1 MRKYPIQTKENKIT
15 KSLFQGINLKDKAKI
30 IILEIL
36 CLILLIITIYLC
48 FRNFSLSN
56 QLSKYQPKLNNTVVK
71 YVAKTDSKYMGKKTQ
86 FTSIYTTP
94 NKFREIPT
102 YKGNL
107 NPKNILYWNS
117 GDLKRSKLSSSPYHN
132 KWLNFCNDRD
142 SNISN
147 TSFND
152 TEFLNLENLRN
163 FEKDSLVQILL
174 NRKELKLSSFN
185 YPTSKF
191 RTVSYEIDLN
201 RYSYNWTPSQGLTF
215 KKVYPVQIY
224 PYIRGGYTIFNKEI
238 DFGTGINISTYN
250 LDFSLEGCLNNS
262 GGTSKNI
269 NTDIKINL
277 VYKFKSWLR

>member
-1 MRKYPIQTKENKIT
+1 
-15 KSLFQGINLKDKAKI
+15 
-30 IILEIL
+30 
-36 CLILLIITIYLC
+36 
-48 FRNFSLSN
+48 
-56 QLSKYQPKLNNTVVK
+56 
-71 YVAKTDSKYMGKKTQ
+71 MGKKTQ
-86 FTSIYTTP
+86 STSVYTTP
-94 NKFREIPT
+94 NKFREIPA

-117 GDLKRSKLSSSPYHN
+117 GDLKKSKLSSSSNTN
-132 KWLNFCNDRD
+132 KWLTSCNDRD
-142 SNISN
+142 SNISKS
-147 TSFND
+147 SFSD
-152 TEFLNLENLRN
+152 TKLLENLHN

-185 YPTSKF
+185 STTSKF

-238 DFGTGINISTYN
+238 NFGTGINISTYN

-262 GGTSKNI
+262 RGTSKNI
-269 NTDIKINL
+269 NTDIRVNL

>member
-1 MRKYPIQTKENKIT
+1 MRKYPIPTEKNKIT
-15 KSLFQGINLKDKAKI
+15 KSLLQGFNLKDKAKI

-56 QLSKYQPKLNNTVVK
+56 QLSKYQPKLNNTVIK
-71 YVAKTDSKYMGKKTQ
+71 YVANTDSKYMGKKTQ
-86 FTSIYTTP
+86 STSVYTTP
-94 NKFREIPT
+94 NKFREIPA

-117 GDLKRSKLSSSPYHN
+117 GDLKKSKLSSSSNTN
-132 KWLNFCNDRD
+132 KWLTSCNDRD
-142 SNISN
+142 SNISKS
-147 TSFND
+147 SFSD
-152 TEFLNLENLRN
+152 TKLLENLHN
-163 FEKDSLVQILL
+163 FERDSLVQILL

-185 YPTSKF
+185 STTSKF

-238 DFGTGINISTYN
+238 NFGTGINISTYN

-262 GGTSKNI
+262 RGTSKNI
-269 NTDIKINL
+269 NTDIRVNL

>member
-1 MRKYPIQTKENKIT
+1 MRKYPIPTEKNKIT
-15 KSLFQGINLKDKAKI
+15 KSLLQGFNLKDKAKI

-56 QLSKYQPKLNNTVVK
+56 QLSKYQPKLNNTVIK
-71 YVAKTDSKYMGKKTQ
+71 YVANTDSKYMGKKTHS
-86 FTSIYTTP
+86 TSVYTTP
-94 NKFREIPT
+94 NKFREIPA

-117 GDLKRSKLSSSPYHN
+117 GDLKKSKLSSSSNTN
-132 KWLNFCNDRD
+132 KWLISCNDRD
-142 SNISN
+142 SNISKS
-147 TSFND
+147 SFSD
-152 TEFLNLENLRN
+152 TKLLENLHN

-185 YPTSKF
+185 STTSKF

-238 DFGTGINISTYN
+238 NFGTGINISTYN

-262 GGTSKNI
+262 RGTSKNI
-269 NTDIKINL
+269 NTDIRVNL

>member
-1 MRKYPIQTKENKIT
+1 MRKYPIPTEKNKIT
-15 KSLFQGINLKDKAKI
+15 KSLLQGFNLKDKAKI

-56 QLSKYQPKLNNTVVK
+56 QLSKYQPKLNNTVIK
-71 YVAKTDSKYMGKKTQ
+71 YVANTDSKYMGKKTQ
-86 FTSIYTTP
+86 STSVYTTP
-94 NKFREIPT
+94 NKFREIPA

-117 GDLKRSKLSSSPYHN
+117 GDLKKSKLPSSSNTN
-132 KWLNFCNDRD
+132 KWLTSCNDRD
-142 SNISN
+142 SNISKS
-147 TSFND
+147 SFSD
-152 TEFLNLENLRN
+152 TKLLENLHN

-185 YPTSKF
+185 STTSKF

-238 DFGTGINISTYN
+238 NFGTGINISTYN

-262 GGTSKNI
+262 RGTSKNI
-269 NTDIKINL
+269 NTDIRVNL

>member
-1 MRKYPIQTKENKIT
+1 MRKYPIPTEKNKIT
-15 KSLFQGINLKDKAKI
+15 KSLLQGFNLKDKAKI

-56 QLSKYQPKLNNTVVK
+56 QLSKYQPKLNNTVIK
-71 YVAKTDSKYMGKKTQ
+71 YVANTDSKYMGKKTQ
-86 FTSIYTTP
+86 STSVYTTP
-94 NKFREIPT
+94 NKFSEIPA

-117 GDLKRSKLSSSPYHN
+117 GDLKKSKLSSSSNTN
-132 KWLNFCNDRD
+132 KWLISCNDRD
-142 SNISN
+142 SNISKS
-147 TSFND
+147 SFSD
-152 TEFLNLENLRN
+152 TKLLENLHN

-185 YPTSKF
+185 STTSKF

-238 DFGTGINISTYN
+238 NFGTGINISTYN

-262 GGTSKNI
+262 RGTSKNI
-269 NTDIKINL
+269 NTDIRVNL

>member
-1 MRKYPIQTKENKIT
+1 MRKYPIPTEKNKIT
-15 KSLFQGINLKDKAKI
+15 KSLLQGFNLKDKAKI

-56 QLSKYQPKLNNTVVK
+56 QLSKYQPKLNNTVIK
-71 YVAKTDSKYMGKKTQ
+71 YVANTDSKYMGKKTQ
-86 FTSIYTTP
+86 STSVYTTP
-94 NKFREIPT
+94 NKFREIPA

-117 GDLKRSKLSSSPYHN
+117 GDLKKSKLSSSSNTN
-132 KWLNFCNDRD
+132 KWLISCNDRD
-142 SNISN
+142 SNISKS
-147 TSFND
+147 SFSD
-152 TEFLNLENLRN
+152 TKLLENLHN

-185 YPTSKF
+185 STTSKF

-238 DFGTGINISTYN
+238 NFGTGINISTYN

-262 GGTSKNI
+262 RGTSKNI
-269 NTDIKINL
+269 NTDIRVNL
-277 VYKFKSWLR
+277 VYKFKSWLK

>member
-1 MRKYPIQTKENKIT
+1 MRKYPIPTEKNKIT
-15 KSLFQGINLKDKAKI
+15 KSLLQGFNLKDKAKI

-56 QLSKYQPKLNNTVVK
+56 QLSKYQPKLNNMVIK
-71 YVAKTDSKYMGKKTQ
+71 YVANTDSKYMGKKTQ
-86 FTSIYTTP
+86 STSVYTTP
-94 NKFREIPT
+94 NKFREIPA

-117 GDLKRSKLSSSPYHN
+117 GDLKKSKLSSSSNTN
-132 KWLNFCNDRD
+132 KWLTSCNDRD
-142 SNISN
+142 SNISKS
-147 TSFND
+147 SFSD
-152 TEFLNLENLRN
+152 TKLLENLHN

-185 YPTSKF
+185 STTSKF

-238 DFGTGINISTYN
+238 NFGTGINISTYN

-262 GGTSKNI
+262 RGTSKNI
-269 NTDIKINL
+269 NTDIRVNL

>member
-1 MRKYPIQTKENKIT
+1 MRKYPIPTEKNKIT
-15 KSLFQGINLKDKAKI
+15 KSLLQGFNLKDKAKI

-56 QLSKYQPKLNNTVVK
+56 QLSKYQPKLNNTVIK
-71 YVAKTDSKYMGKKTQ
+71 YVANTEYMGKKTQ
-86 FTSIYTTP
+86 STSVYTTP
-94 NKFREIPT
+94 NKFREIPA

-117 GDLKRSKLSSSPYHN
+117 GDLKKSKLSSSSNTN
-132 KWLNFCNDRD
+132 KWLTSCNDRD
-142 SNISN
+142 SNISKS
-147 TSFND
+147 SFSD
-152 TEFLNLENLRN
+152 TKLLENLHN

-174 NRKELKLSSFN
+174 NREELKLSSFN
-185 YPTSKF
+185 STTSKF

-238 DFGTGINISTYN
+238 NFGTGINISTYN

-262 GGTSKNI
+262 RGTSKNI
-269 NTDIKINL
+269 NTDIRVNL
-277 VYKFKSWLR
+277 VYKFKLWLR

>member
-1 MRKYPIQTKENKIT
+1 MRKYPIPTEKNKIT
-15 KSLFQGINLKDKAKI
+15 KSLFQRINLKDKAKI

-56 QLSKYQPKLNNTVVK
+56 QLSKYQPKLNNTVIK
-71 YVAKTDSKYMGKKTQ
+71 YVANTDSKYMGKKTQ
-86 FTSIYTTP
+86 STSVYTTP
-94 NKFREIPT
+94 NKFREIPA

-117 GDLKRSKLSSSPYHN
+117 GDLKKSKLSSSSNTN
-132 KWLNFCNDRD
+132 KWLISCNDRD
-142 SNISN
+142 SNISKS
-147 TSFND
+147 SFSD
-152 TEFLNLENLRN
+152 TKLLENLHN
-163 FEKDSLVQILL
+163 FERDSLVQILL

-185 YPTSKF
+185 STTSKF

-238 DFGTGINISTYN
+238 NFGTGINISTYN

-262 GGTSKNI
+262 RGTSKNI
-269 NTDIKINL
+269 NTDIRINL

>member
-1 MRKYPIQTKENKIT
+1 MWKYPITTEKNKIT
-15 KSLFQGINLKDKAKI
+15 KSLLQGFNLKDKAKI

-56 QLSKYQPKLNNTVVK
+56 QLSKYQPKVNNTVIK
-71 YVAKTDSKYMGKKTQ
+71 YVANTDSKYMGKKTQ
-86 FTSIYTTP
+86 STSVYTTP
-94 NKFREIPT
+94 NKFREIPA

-117 GDLKRSKLSSSPYHN
+117 GDLKKSKLSSSSNTN
-132 KWLNFCNDRD
+132 KWLTSCNDRD
-142 SNISN
+142 SNISKS
-147 TSFND
+147 SFSD
-152 TEFLNLENLRN
+152 TKLLENLHN

-185 YPTSKF
+185 STTSKF

-238 DFGTGINISTYN
+238 NFGTGINISTYN

-262 GGTSKNI
+262 RGTSKNI
-269 NTDIKINL
+269 NTDIRVNL

>member
-1 MRKYPIQTKENKIT
+1 MWKYPITTKKNKIT
-15 KSLFQGINLKDKAKI
+15 KSLFQRINLKDKAKI

-71 YVAKTDSKYMGKKTQ
+71 YITNTDSKYMGKKTQ
-86 FTSIYTTP
+86 STSIYTTS
-94 NKFREIPT
+94 NKFREIPA

-117 GDLKRSKLSSSPYHN
+117 GDLKKSKLSSSPDHN
-132 KWLNFCNDRD
+132 KWLIFRND
-142 SNISN
+142 SNINN

-152 TEFLNLENLRN
+152 TEFLENLHN

-185 YPTSKF
+185 PPTSKF

-262 GGTSKNI
+262 RGTSKNI

-277 VYKFKSWLR
+277 IYKFKSWLR

>member
-1 MRKYPIQTKENKIT
+1 MRKYPIPTEKNKIT
-15 KSLFQGINLKDKAKI
+15 KSLLQGFNLKDKAKI

-56 QLSKYQPKLNNTVVK
+56 QLSKYQPKLNNTVIK
-71 YVAKTDSKYMGKKTQ
+71 YVANTDSKYMGKKTQ
-86 FTSIYTTP
+86 STSVYTTP
-94 NKFREIPT
+94 NKFREIPA

-117 GDLKRSKLSSSPYHN
+117 GDLKKSKFSSSSNTN
-132 KWLNFCNDRD
+132 KWLISCNDRD
-142 SNISN
+142 SNISKS
-147 TSFND
+147 SFSD
-152 TEFLNLENLRN
+152 TKLLENLHN

-185 YPTSKF
+185 STTSKF

-238 DFGTGINISTYN
+238 NFGTGINISTYN

-262 GGTSKNI
+262 RGTSKNI
-269 NTDIKINL
+269 NTDIRVNL

>member
-1 MRKYPIQTKENKIT
+1 MWKYPITTRKNKIT
-15 KSLFQGINLKDKAKI
+15 KSLFQRINLKDKAKI

-56 QLSKYQPKLNNTVVK
+56 QLSKYQPKLNNTVIK
-71 YVAKTDSKYMGKKTQ
+71 YVANTDSKYMGKKTQ
-86 FTSIYTTP
+86 STSVYTTP
-94 NKFREIPT
+94 NKFREIPA

-117 GDLKRSKLSSSPYHN
+117 GDLKKSKLSSSSNTN
-132 KWLNFCNDRD
+132 KWLISCNDRD
-142 SNISN
+142 SNISKS
-147 TSFND
+147 SFSD
-152 TEFLNLENLRN
+152 TKLLENLHN

-185 YPTSKF
+185 STTSKF

-215 KKVYPVQIY
+215 KRVYPVQIY

-238 DFGTGINISTYN
+238 NFGTGINISTYN

-262 GGTSKNI
+262 RGTSKNI
-269 NTDIKINL
+269 NTDIRVNL

>member
-1 MRKYPIQTKENKIT
+1 MRKYPIPTEKNKIT
-15 KSLFQGINLKDKAKI
+15 KSLLQGFNLKDKAKI

-56 QLSKYQPKLNNTVVK
+56 QLSKYQPKLNNTVIK
-71 YVAKTDSKYMGKKTQ
+71 YVANTDSKYMGKKTQ
-86 FTSIYTTP
+86 STSVYTTP
-94 NKFREIPT
+94 NKFREIPA

-117 GDLKRSKLSSSPYHN
+117 GDLKKSKLSSSSNTN
-132 KWLNFCNDRD
+132 KWLTSCNDRD
-142 SNISN
+142 SNISKS
-147 TSFND
+147 SFSD
-152 TEFLNLENLRN
+152 TKLLENLHN

-185 YPTSKF
+185 STTSKF

-238 DFGTGINISTYN
+238 NFGTGINISTYN

-269 NTDIKINL
+269 NTDIRINL

>member
-1 MRKYPIQTKENKIT
+1 MRKYPIPTEKNKIT
-15 KSLFQGINLKDKAKI
+15 KSLLQGFNLKDKAKI

-56 QLSKYQPKLNNTVVK
+56 QLSKYQPKLNNTVIK
-71 YVAKTDSKYMGKKTQ
+71 YVANTDSKYMGKKTQ
-86 FTSIYTTP
+86 STSVYTTP
-94 NKFREIPT
+94 NKFREIPA

-117 GDLKRSKLSSSPYHN
+117 GDLKKSKLSSSSNTN
-132 KWLNFCNDRD
+132 KWLTSCNDRD
-142 SNISN
+142 SNISKS
-147 TSFND
+147 SFSD
-152 TEFLNLENLRN
+152 TKLLENLHN

-185 YPTSKF
+185 STTSKF

-238 DFGTGINISTYN
+238 NFGTGINISTYN

-262 GGTSKNI
+262 RGTSKNI
-269 NTDIKINL
+269 NTDIRVNL

>member
-1 MRKYPIQTKENKIT
+1 MWKYPITTRKNKIT
-15 KSLFQGINLKDKAKI
+15 KSLLQGFNLKDKAKI

-56 QLSKYQPKLNNTVVK
+56 QLSKYQPKLNNTVIK
-71 YVAKTDSKYMGKKTQ
+71 YVANTDSKYMGKKTQ
-86 FTSIYTTP
+86 STSVYTTP
-94 NKFREIPT
+94 NKFREIPA

-117 GDLKRSKLSSSPYHN
+117 GDLKKSKLSSSSNTN
-132 KWLNFCNDRD
+132 KWLTSCNDRD
-142 SNISN
+142 SNISKS
-147 TSFND
+147 SFSD
-152 TEFLNLENLRN
+152 TKLLENLYN

-185 YPTSKF
+185 STTSKF

-215 KKVYPVQIY
+215 KRVYPVQIY

-238 DFGTGINISTYN
+238 NFGTGINISTYN

-262 GGTSKNI
+262 RGTSKNI
-269 NTDIKINL
+269 NTDIRVNL

>member
-1 MRKYPIQTKENKIT
+1 MWKYPITTKKNKIT
-15 KSLFQGINLKDKAKI
+15 KSLFQRINLKDKAKI

-71 YVAKTDSKYMGKKTQ
+71 YITKTDSKYMGKKTQ
-86 FTSIYTTP
+86 STSIYTTS
-94 NKFREIPT
+94 NKFGEIPA

-117 GDLKRSKLSSSPYHN
+117 GDLKKSKLSSSPNHN
-132 KWLNFCNDRD
+132 KWLIFRND
-142 SNISN
+142 SNVNN

-152 TEFLNLENLRN
+152 TEFLENLHN

-185 YPTSKF
+185 PPTSKF

-238 DFGTGINISTYN
+238 DFGTGINISTYK

-262 GGTSKNI
+262 RGTSKNI

-277 VYKFKSWLR
+277 IYKFKSWLR

>member
-1 MRKYPIQTKENKIT
+1 MRKYPIPTEKNKIT
-15 KSLFQGINLKDKAKI
+15 KSLLQGFNLKDKAKI

-71 YVAKTDSKYMGKKTQ
+71 YVANTDSKYMGKKTQ
-86 FTSIYTTP
+86 STSVYTTS
-94 NKFREIPT
+94 NKFREIPA

-117 GDLKRSKLSSSPYHN
+117 GDLKKSKLSSSSNTN
-132 KWLNFCNDRD
+132 KWLTSCNDRD
-142 SNISN
+142 SNISKS
-147 TSFND
+147 SFSD
-152 TEFLNLENLRN
+152 TKLLENLHN

-185 YPTSKF
+185 STTSKF

-238 DFGTGINISTYN
+238 NFGTGINISTYN

-262 GGTSKNI
+262 RGTSKNI
-269 NTDIKINL
+269 NTDIRVNL
-277 VYKFKSWLR
+277 VYKFKSWLI

>member
-1 MRKYPIQTKENKIT
+1 MRKYPIPTEKNKIT
-15 KSLFQGINLKDKAKI
+15 KSLLQGFNLKDKAKI

-56 QLSKYQPKLNNTVVK
+56 QLSKYQPKLNNTVIK
-71 YVAKTDSKYMGKKTQ
+71 YVANTDSKYMGKKTQ
-86 FTSIYTTP
+86 STSVYTTP
-94 NKFREIPT
+94 NKFREIPA

-117 GDLKRSKLSSSPYHN
+117 GDLKKSNLSSSSNTN
-132 KWLNFCNDRD
+132 KWLTSCNDRD
-142 SNISN
+142 SNISKS
-147 TSFND
+147 SFSD
-152 TEFLNLENLRN
+152 TKLLENLHN

-185 YPTSKF
+185 STTSKF

-238 DFGTGINISTYN
+238 NFGTGINISTYN

-262 GGTSKNI
+262 RGTSKNI
-269 NTDIKINL
+269 NTDIRVNL

>member
-1 MRKYPIQTKENKIT
+1 MRKYPIPTEKNKIT
-15 KSLFQGINLKDKAKI
+15 KSLLQGFNLKDKAKI

-56 QLSKYQPKLNNTVVK
+56 QLSKYQPKLNNTVIK
-71 YVAKTDSKYMGKKTQ
+71 YVANTDSKYMGKKTQ
-86 FTSIYTTP
+86 STSVYTTP
-94 NKFREIPT
+94 NKFREIPA

-117 GDLKRSKLSSSPYHN
+117 GDLKKSKLSSSSNTN
-132 KWLNFCNDRD
+132 KWLTSCNDRD
-142 SNISN
+142 SNISKS
-147 TSFND
+147 SFSD
-152 TEFLNLENLRN
+152 TKLLENLHN

-185 YPTSKF
+185 STTSKF

-262 GGTSKNI
+262 RGTSKNI
-269 NTDIKINL
+269 NTDIRVNL

>member
-1 MRKYPIQTKENKIT
+1 MRKYPIPTEKNKIT
-15 KSLFQGINLKDKAKI
+15 KSLLQGFNLKDKAKI

-56 QLSKYQPKLNNTVVK
+56 QLSKYQPKLNNTVIK
-71 YVAKTDSKYMGKKTQ
+71 YVANTDSKYMGKKTQ
-86 FTSIYTTP
+86 STSVYTTP
-94 NKFREIPT
+94 NKFREIPA

-117 GDLKRSKLSSSPYHN
+117 GDLKKSKLSSSSNTN
-132 KWLNFCNDRD
+132 KWLTSCNDRD
-142 SNISN
+142 SNISKS
-147 TSFND
+147 SFSD
-152 TEFLNLENLRN
+152 TKLLENLHN

-185 YPTSKF
+185 STTSKF

-238 DFGTGINISTYN
+238 NFGTGINISTYN

-262 GGTSKNI
+262 RGTSKNI
-269 NTDIKINL
+269 NTDIRINL

>member
-1 MRKYPIQTKENKIT
+1 MRKYPIPTEKNKIT
-15 KSLFQGINLKDKAKI
+15 KSLLQGFNLKDKAKI

-56 QLSKYQPKLNNTVVK
+56 QLSKYQPKLNNTVIK
-71 YVAKTDSKYMGKKTQ
+71 YVANTDSKYMGKKTQ
-86 FTSIYTTP
+86 STSVYTTP
-94 NKFREIPT
+94 NKFREIPA

-117 GDLKRSKLSSSPYHN
+117 GDFKKSKLSSSSNTN
-132 KWLNFCNDRD
+132 KWLTSCNDRD
-142 SNISN
+142 SNISKS
-147 TSFND
+147 SFSD
-152 TEFLNLENLRN
+152 TKLLENLHN

-185 YPTSKF
+185 SPTSKF

-238 DFGTGINISTYN
+238 NFGTGINISTYN

-262 GGTSKNI
+262 RGTSKNI
-269 NTDIKINL
+269 NTDIRVNL

>member
-1 MRKYPIQTKENKIT
+1 MRKYPIPTEKNKIT
-15 KSLFQGINLKDKAKI
+15 KSLLQGFNLKDKAKI

-56 QLSKYQPKLNNTVVK
+56 QLSKYQPKLNNTVIK
-71 YVAKTDSKYMGKKTQ
+71 YVVNTDSKYMGKKTQ
-86 FTSIYTTP
+86 STSVYTTP
-94 NKFREIPT
+94 NKFREIPA

-117 GDLKRSKLSSSPYHN
+117 GDLKKSKLSSSSNTN
-132 KWLNFCNDRD
+132 KWLTSCNDRD
-142 SNISN
+142 SNISKS
-147 TSFND
+147 SFSD
-152 TEFLNLENLRN
+152 TKLLENLHN

-185 YPTSKF
+185 STTSKF

-238 DFGTGINISTYN
+238 NFGTGINISTYN

-262 GGTSKNI
+262 RGTSKNI
-269 NTDIKINL
+269 NTDIRVNL

>member
-1 MRKYPIQTKENKIT
+1 MRKYPIPTEKNKIT
-15 KSLFQGINLKDKAKI
+15 KSLLQGFNLKDKAKI

-56 QLSKYQPKLNNTVVK
+56 QLSKYQPKLNNTVIK
-71 YVAKTDSKYMGKKTQ
+71 YVANTDSKYMGKKTQ
-86 FTSIYTTP
+86 STSVYTTP
-94 NKFREIPT
+94 NKFREIPA

-117 GDLKRSKLSSSPYHN
+117 GDLKKSKLYSSSNTN
-132 KWLNFCNDRD
+132 KWLTSCNDRD
-142 SNISN
+142 SNISKS
-147 TSFND
+147 SFSD
-152 TEFLNLENLRN
+152 TKLLENLHN

-185 YPTSKF
+185 STTSKF

-262 GGTSKNI
+262 RGTSKNI
-269 NTDIKINL
+269 NTDIRVNL

>member
-1 MRKYPIQTKENKIT
+1 MRKYPIPTEKNKIT
-15 KSLFQGINLKDKAKI
+15 KSLLQGFNLKDKAKI

-56 QLSKYQPKLNNTVVK
+56 QLSKYQPKLNNTVIK
-71 YVAKTDSKYMGKKTQ
+71 YVANTDSKYMGKKTQ
-86 FTSIYTTP
+86 STSVYTTP
-94 NKFREIPT
+94 NKFREIPA

-117 GDLKRSKLSSSPYHN
+117 GDLKKSKLSSSSNTN
-132 KWLNFCNDRD
+132 KWLTSCNDRD
-142 SNISN
+142 SNISKS
-147 TSFND
+147 SFSD
-152 TEFLNLENLRN
+152 TKLLENLHN

-185 YPTSKF
+185 STTSKF
-191 RTVSYEIDLN
+191 RTISYEIDLN

-238 DFGTGINISTYN
+238 NFGTGINISTYN

-262 GGTSKNI
+262 RGTSKNI
-269 NTDIKINL
+269 NTDIRVNL

>member
-1 MRKYPIQTKENKIT
+1 MRKYPIPTEKNKIT
-15 KSLFQGINLKDKAKI
+15 KSLLQGFNLKDKAKI

-56 QLSKYQPKLNNTVVK
+56 QLSKYQPKLNNTVIK
-71 YVAKTDSKYMGKKTQ
+71 YVANANTDSKYMGKKTQ
-86 FTSIYTTP
+86 STSVYTTP
-94 NKFREIPT
+94 NKFREIPA

-117 GDLKRSKLSSSPYHN
+117 GDLKKSKLSSSSNTN
-132 KWLNFCNDRD
+132 KWLTSCNDRD
-142 SNISN
+142 SNISKS
-147 TSFND
+147 SFSD
-152 TEFLNLENLRN
+152 TKLLENLHN

-185 YPTSKF
+185 SPTSKF

-238 DFGTGINISTYN
+238 NFGTGINISTYN

-262 GGTSKNI
+262 RGTSKNI
-269 NTDIKINL
+269 NTDIRVNL

>member
-1 MRKYPIQTKENKIT
+1 MRKYPIPTEKNKIT
-15 KSLFQGINLKDKAKI
+15 KSLLQGFNLKDKAKI

-56 QLSKYQPKLNNTVVK
+56 QLSKYQPKLNNTVIK
-71 YVAKTDSKYMGKKTQ
+71 YVANTDSKYMGKKTQ
-86 FTSIYTTP
+86 STSVYTTP
-94 NKFREIPT
+94 NKFREIPA

-117 GDLKRSKLSSSPYHN
+117 GDLKKSKLSSSSNTN
-132 KWLNFCNDRD
+132 KWLTSCNDRD
-142 SNISN
+142 SNISKS
-147 TSFND
+147 SFSD
-152 TEFLNLENLRN
+152 IKLLENLHN
-163 FEKDSLVQILL
+163 FERDSLVQILL

-185 YPTSKF
+185 STTSKF

-262 GGTSKNI
+262 RGTSKNI
-269 NTDIKINL
+269 NTDIRVNL

>member
-1 MRKYPIQTKENKIT
+1 MRKYPIPTEKNKIT
-15 KSLFQGINLKDKAKI
+15 KSLLQGFNLKDKAKI

-56 QLSKYQPKLNNTVVK
+56 QLSKYQPKLNNTVIK
-71 YVAKTDSKYMGKKTQ
+71 YVANTDSKYMGKKTQ
-86 FTSIYTTP
+86 STSVYTTP
-94 NKFREIPT
+94 NKFREIPA

-107 NPKNILYWNS
+107 NPNNILYWNS
-117 GDLKRSKLSSSPYHN
+117 GDLKKSKLSSSSNTN
-132 KWLNFCNDRD
+132 KWLTSCNDRD
-142 SNISN
+142 SNISKS
-147 TSFND
+147 SFSD
-152 TEFLNLENLRN
+152 TKLLENLHN

-185 YPTSKF
+185 STTSKF

-215 KKVYPVQIY
+215 KNVYPVQIY

-238 DFGTGINISTYN
+238 NFGTGINISTYN

-262 GGTSKNI
+262 RGTSKNI
-269 NTDIKINL
+269 NTDIRVNL

>member
-1 MRKYPIQTKENKIT
+1 MRKYPIPTEKNKIT
-15 KSLFQGINLKDKAKI
+15 KSLLQGFNLKDKAKI

-56 QLSKYQPKLNNTVVK
+56 QLSKYQPKLNNTVIK
-71 YVAKTDSKYMGKKTQ
+71 YVANTDSKYMGKKTQ
-86 FTSIYTTP
+86 STSVYTTP
-94 NKFREIPT
+94 NKFREIPA

-117 GDLKRSKLSSSPYHN
+117 GDLKKSKLSSSSNTN
-132 KWLNFCNDRD
+132 KWLTSCNDRD
-142 SNISN
+142 SNISKS
-147 TSFND
+147 SFSD
-152 TEFLNLENLRN
+152 TKLLENLHN
-163 FEKDSLVQILL
+163 FERDSLVQILL

-185 YPTSKF
+185 STTSKF

-215 KKVYPVQIY
+215 KRVYPVQIY

-238 DFGTGINISTYN
+238 NFGTGINISTYN

-262 GGTSKNI
+262 RGTSKNI
-269 NTDIKINL
+269 NTDIRVNL

>member
-1 MRKYPIQTKENKIT
+1 MRKYPIPTEKNKIT
-15 KSLFQGINLKDKAKI
+15 KSLLQGFNLKDKAKI

-56 QLSKYQPKLNNTVVK
+56 QLSKYQPKLNNTVIK
-71 YVAKTDSKYMGKKTQ
+71 YVANTDSKYMGKKTQ
-86 FTSIYTTP
+86 STSVYTTP
-94 NKFREIPT
+94 NKFREIPA

-117 GDLKRSKLSSSPYHN
+117 GDLKKSKLSSSSNTN
-132 KWLNFCNDRD
+132 KWLTSCNDRD
-142 SNISN
+142 SNISKS
-147 TSFND
+147 SFSD
-152 TEFLNLENLRN
+152 TKLLENLHN

-185 YPTSKF
+185 STISKF

-215 KKVYPVQIY
+215 KRVYPVQIY

-238 DFGTGINISTYN
+238 NFGTGINISTYN

-262 GGTSKNI
+262 RGTSKNI
-269 NTDIKINL
+269 NTDIRVNL
-277 VYKFKSWLR
+277 VYKFKTWLR

>member
-1 MRKYPIQTKENKIT
+1 MRKYPIPTEKNKIT
-15 KSLFQGINLKDKAKI
+15 KSLLQGFNLKDKAKI

-56 QLSKYQPKLNNTVVK
+56 QLSKYQPKLNNTVIK
-71 YVAKTDSKYMGKKTQ
+71 YVANTDSKYMGKKTQ
-86 FTSIYTTP
+86 STSVYTTP
-94 NKFREIPT
+94 NKFREIPA

-117 GDLKRSKLSSSPYHN
+117 GDLKKSKLSSSSNTN
-132 KWLNFCNDRD
+132 KWLTSCNDRD
-142 SNISN
+142 SN
-147 TSFND
+147 TSKSSFSD
-152 TEFLNLENLRN
+152 TKLLENLHN
-163 FEKDSLVQILL
+163 FERDSLVQILL

-185 YPTSKF
+185 STTSKF

-238 DFGTGINISTYN
+238 NFGTGINISTYN

-262 GGTSKNI
+262 RGTSKNI
-269 NTDIKINL
+269 NTDIRVNL

>member
-1 MRKYPIQTKENKIT
+1 MRKYPIPTEKNKIT
-15 KSLFQGINLKDKAKI
+15 KSLLQGFNLKDKAKI

-56 QLSKYQPKLNNTVVK
+56 QLSKYQPKLNNTVIK
-71 YVAKTDSKYMGKKTQ
+71 YVANTDSKYMGKKTQ
-86 FTSIYTTP
+86 STSVYTTP
-94 NKFREIPT
+94 NKFSEIPA

-117 GDLKRSKLSSSPYHN
+117 GDLKKSKLSSSSNTN
-132 KWLNFCNDRD
+132 KWLTSCNDRD
-142 SNISN
+142 SNISKS
-147 TSFND
+147 SFSD
-152 TEFLNLENLRN
+152 TKLLENLHN

-185 YPTSKF
+185 STTSKF

-238 DFGTGINISTYN
+238 NFGTGINISTYN

-262 GGTSKNI
+262 RGTSKNI
-269 NTDIKINL
+269 NTDIRINL

>member
-1 MRKYPIQTKENKIT
+1 MRKYPIPTEKNKIT
-15 KSLFQGINLKDKAKI
+15 KSLLQGFNLKDKAKI

-56 QLSKYQPKLNNTVVK
+56 QLSKYQPKLNNTVIK
-71 YVAKTDSKYMGKKTQ
+71 YVANTDSKYMGKKTQ
-86 FTSIYTTP
+86 STSVYTTP
-94 NKFREIPT
+94 NKFREIPA

-117 GDLKRSKLSSSPYHN
+117 GDLKKSKLSSSSNTN
-132 KWLNFCNDRD
+132 KWLISCNDRD
-142 SNISN
+142 SNISKS
-147 TSFND
+147 SFSD
-152 TEFLNLENLRN
+152 TKLLENLHN

-185 YPTSKF
+185 STTSKF

-238 DFGTGINISTYN
+238 NFGTGINISTYN

-262 GGTSKNI
+262 RGTSKNI
-269 NTDIKINL
+269 NTDIRVNL

>member
-1 MRKYPIQTKENKIT
+1 MWKYPITTEKNKIT
-15 KSLFQGINLKDKAKI
+15 KSLLQGINLKDKAKI

-56 QLSKYQPKLNNTVVK
+56 QLSKYQPKLNRTVVK
-71 YVAKTDSKYMGKKTQ
+71 YVANTDSKYMGKKTQ
-86 FTSIYTTP
+86 STSIYTTS
-94 NKFREIPT
+94 NKFREIPA

-117 GDLKRSKLSSSPYHN
+117 GDLKKSKLSSSLDHN
-132 KWLNFCNDRD
+132 KGLSCNDRD

-147 TSFND
+147 PSFSNI
-152 TEFLNLENLRN
+152 EYLENLPN
-163 FEKDSLVQILL
+163 FKKDSLVQILL

-185 YPTSKF
+185 PPTSKF

-238 DFGTGINISTYN
+238 DFGTGINISTYK

>member
-1 MRKYPIQTKENKIT
+1 MRKYPIPTEKNKIT
-15 KSLFQGINLKDKAKI
+15 KSLLQGFNLKDKAKI

-56 QLSKYQPKLNNTVVK
+56 QLSKYQPKLNNTVIK
-71 YVAKTDSKYMGKKTQ
+71 YVANTDSKYMGKKTQ
-86 FTSIYTTP
+86 STSVYTTP
-94 NKFREIPT
+94 NKFREIPA

-117 GDLKRSKLSSSPYHN
+117 GDLKKSKLSSSSNTN
-132 KWLNFCNDRD
+132 KWLTSCNDRD
-142 SNISN
+142 SNISKS
-147 TSFND
+147 SFSD
-152 TEFLNLENLRN
+152 TKLLENLHN

-185 YPTSKF
+185 STTSKF

-238 DFGTGINISTYN
+238 NFGTGINISTYN

-262 GGTSKNI
+262 RGTSKNI
-269 NTDIKINL
+269 NTDIRVNL
-277 VYKFKSWLR
+277 VYKFKLWLR

>member
-1 MRKYPIQTKENKIT
+1 MRKYPIPTEKNKIT
-15 KSLFQGINLKDKAKI
+15 KSLLQGFNLKDKAKI

-56 QLSKYQPKLNNTVVK
+56 QLSKYQPKLNNTVIK
-71 YVAKTDSKYMGKKTQ
+71 YVANTDSKYMGKKTQ
-86 FTSIYTTP
+86 STSVYTTP
-94 NKFREIPT
+94 NKFREIPA

-117 GDLKRSKLSSSPYHN
+117 GDLKKSKLSSSSNTN
-132 KWLNFCNDRD
+132 KWLTSCNDRD
-142 SNISN
+142 SNISKS
-147 TSFND
+147 SFSD
-152 TEFLNLENLRN
+152 TKLLENLHN

-185 YPTSKF
+185 STTSKF

-215 KKVYPVQIY
+215 KKVYLVQIY

-238 DFGTGINISTYN
+238 NFGTGINISTYN

-262 GGTSKNI
+262 RGTSKNI
-269 NTDIKINL
+269 NTDIRVNL

>member
-1 MRKYPIQTKENKIT
+1 MRKYPIPTEKNKIT
-15 KSLFQGINLKDKAKI
+15 KSLLQGFNLKDKAKI

-56 QLSKYQPKLNNTVVK
+56 QLNKYQPKLNNTVIK
-71 YVAKTDSKYMGKKTQ
+71 YVANTDSKYMGKKTQ
-86 FTSIYTTP
+86 STSVYTTP
-94 NKFREIPT
+94 NKFREIPA

-117 GDLKRSKLSSSPYHN
+117 GDLKKSKLSSSSNTN
-132 KWLNFCNDRD
+132 KWLISCNDRD
-142 SNISN
+142 SNISKS
-147 TSFND
+147 SFSD
-152 TEFLNLENLRN
+152 TKLLENLHN

-185 YPTSKF
+185 STTSKF

-238 DFGTGINISTYN
+238 NFGTGINISTYN

-262 GGTSKNI
+262 RGTSKNI
-269 NTDIKINL
+269 NTDIRVNL

>member
-1 MRKYPIQTKENKIT
+1 MRKYPIPTEKNKIT
-15 KSLFQGINLKDKAKI
+15 KSLLQGFNLKDKAKI

-56 QLSKYQPKLNNTVVK
+56 QLSKYQPKLNNTVIK
-71 YVAKTDSKYMGKKTQ
+71 YVANTDSKYMGKKTQ
-86 FTSIYTTP
+86 STSVYTTP
-94 NKFREIPT
+94 NKFREIPA

-117 GDLKRSKLSSSPYHN
+117 GDLKKSKLSSSSNTN
-132 KWLNFCNDRD
+132 KWLISCNDRD
-142 SNISN
+142 SNISKS
-147 TSFND
+147 SFSD
-152 TEFLNLENLRN
+152 TKLLENLRN

-185 YPTSKF
+185 STTSKF

-262 GGTSKNI
+262 RGTSKNI
-269 NTDIKINL
+269 NTDIRVNL

>member
-1 MRKYPIQTKENKIT
+1 MRKYPIPTEKNKIT
-15 KSLFQGINLKDKAKI
+15 KSLLQGFNLKDKAKI

-56 QLSKYQPKLNNTVVK
+56 QLSKYQPKLNNTVIK
-71 YVAKTDSKYMGKKTQ
+71 YIANTDSKYMGKKTQ
-86 FTSIYTTP
+86 STSVYTTP
-94 NKFREIPT
+94 NKFREIPA

-117 GDLKRSKLSSSPYHN
+117 GDLKKSKLSSSSNTN
-132 KWLNFCNDRD
+132 KWLISCNDRD
-142 SNISN
+142 SNISKS
-147 TSFND
+147 SFSD
-152 TEFLNLENLRN
+152 TKLLENLHN

-185 YPTSKF
+185 STTSKF

-238 DFGTGINISTYN
+238 NFGTGINISTYN

-262 GGTSKNI
+262 RGTSKNI
-269 NTDIKINL
+269 NTDIRVNL

>member
-1 MRKYPIQTKENKIT
+1 MRKYPIPTEKNKIT
-15 KSLFQGINLKDKAKI
+15 KSLLQGFNLKDKAKI

-56 QLSKYQPKLNNTVVK
+56 QLSKYQPKLNNTVIK
-71 YVAKTDSKYMGKKTQ
+71 YVANTDSKYMGKKTQ
-86 FTSIYTTP
+86 STSVYTTP
-94 NKFREIPT
+94 NKFREIPA

-117 GDLKRSKLSSSPYHN
+117 GDLKKSKLSSSSNTN
-132 KWLNFCNDRD
+132 KWLTSCNDRD
-142 SNISN
+142 SNISKS
-147 TSFND
+147 SFSD
-152 TEFLNLENLRN
+152 TKLLENLHN
-163 FEKDSLVQILL
+163 FEKDSLVQILF

-185 YPTSKF
+185 STTSKF

-238 DFGTGINISTYN
+238 NFGTGINISTYN

-262 GGTSKNI
+262 RGTSKNI
-269 NTDIKINL
+269 NTDIRINL